1 MLNSV
6 GRPYLIMLLI
16 SILVGGG
23 TLTARYSGY
32 FKLQHV
38 EVQTEGFDNNDELLK
53 LSKGKNLFAVPL
65 DEVAERMLKKKKI
78 FMVEINYVLPDGIT
92 IDVND
97 VRPRAIV
104 IDRKG
109 RNRYYLTA
117 DCHLLPIINEVE
129 QIDFPLITGLT
140 NCTAYGTVKDDRVN
154 LILGQLE
161 RLKKDCIDFYLAI
174 SNIDMS
180 QNDGVTLTFD
190 GVSFT
195 VETYAGSLYRSVR
208 TMKTFLLEYNP
219 DLHDVTGLDLR
230 LEGMIIATG

>member
-16 SILVGGG
+16 AILLGGG

-32 FKLQHV
+32 FKLQQ
-38 EVQTEGFDNNDELLK
+38 VQIQPERYDTGDEALN
-53 LSKGKNLFAVPL
+53 LSKGKNLFAAPL
-65 DEVAERMLKKKKI
+65 GEVADRMLKKKKI
-78 FMVEINYVLPDGIT
+78 FMVEINYQLPDGIT

-104 IDRKG
+104 IDRKS
-109 RNRYYLTA
+109 RNKYYLTA
-117 DCHLLPIINEVE
+117 DCHLLPIKNEIE
-129 QIDFPLITGLT
+129 QIDFPLITGPA
-140 NCTAYGTVKDDRVN
+140 NCTVYGTIKDDRIS
-154 LILGQLE
+154 LIVGQLE

-180 QNDGVTLTFD
+180 QNDGVTITID
-190 GVSFT
+190 GVPFT
-195 VETYAGSLYRSVR
+195 IETYAGDLYRTVR
-208 TMKTFLLEYNP
+208 TLKTFLLEYNP
-219 DLHDVTGLDLR
+219 DLHDVTGLDMR